1 MSLLISAKIL
11 EIILYVLGF
20 TPRILL
26 QNIQNLWKKICNFR
40 YRFACFVYSI
50 ASHLTVQCTIWR
62 GENGTYRKNL
72 RKVDYKD
79 NLGCVYHH
87 SKDLKPCSG
96 KQGSPL
102 PWSLFFVDCI
112 YQGWAKFSVKEPRA
126 EMQNYERATN
136 SVWSVNTK
144 TTKQVLQRRKQVL
157 LKTI

>member
-20 TPRILL
+20 TPIILL
-26 QNIQNLWKKICNFR
+26 QNHQNLPKKICNFR
-40 YRFACFVYSI
+40 YRFACFVYLI

-87 SKDLKPCSG
+87 SMDLKPCSG

-102 PWSLFFVDCI
+102 PWRLFFCWFHILLENVRNLCFHD
-112 YQGWAKFSVKEPRA
+112 FSWYSEIN
-126 EMQNYERATN
+126 E
-136 SVWSVNTK
+136 WW
-144 TTKQVLQRRKQVL
+144 
-157 LKTI
+157 